1 MKKIYSILFITFIF
15 SQSNTDI
22 SGNIDFYTAF
32 KTSNA
37 KLLKLPYR
45 LANLKISHQN
55 GDVQL
60 IGDFSLE
67 HQLKNARAFSK
78 SGAAIVLPQS
88 KLKSGVLETA
98 VLELFRQPEKIRKM
112 EKYAI
117 QMATPDATK
126 NIISTIMKIAES

>member
-32 KTSNA
+32 KTSNE

-67 HQLKNARAFSK
+67 HQLKNTECGIYCLHFLVYMLQGK
-78 SGAAIVLPQS
+78 NF
-88 KLKSGVLETA
+88 K
-98 VLELFRQPEKIRKM
+98 
-112 EKYAI
+112 KYANKKKTDKAMHKFRDKFYI
-117 QMATPDATK
+117 QCGK
-126 NIISTIMKIAES
+126 